1 MRGHLERRDGI
12 LRAMDWK
19 LFASTFAAVFIA
31 EMGDKTQLATL
42 SLAGS
47 STSRLTVFGASALAL
62 VLTSA
67 IAVLA
72 GEAVARVVPPIW
84 IKRAAGVIFLVLG
97 VVYLVTAGKDD

>member
-1 MRGHLERRDGI
+1 
-12 LRAMDWK
+12 MDWK
-19 LFASTFAAVFIA
+19 LFASTFAAVFVA

-47 STSRLTVFGASALAL
+47 ASSRLTVFGASALAL

-67 IAVLA
+67 IAVLL
-72 GEAVARVVPPIW
+72 GEAVARAVPPIW

-97 VVYLVTAGKDD
+97 VVYLVTAGKED

>member
-1 MRGHLERRDGI
+1 M
-12 LRAMDWK
+12 LRSMDWK
-19 LFASTFAAVFIA
+19 LFASTFAAVFVA

-47 STSRLTVFGASALAL
+47 ASSRLTVFGASALAL

-67 IAVLA
+67 IAVLL
-72 GEAVARVVPPIW
+72 GEAVARAVPPIW

-97 VVYLVTAGKDD
+97 VVYLVTAGKED

>member
-1 MRGHLERRDGI
+1 
-12 LRAMDWK
+12 MDWK
-19 LFASTFAAVFIA
+19 LFVSTFFAVFIA
-31 EMGDKTQLATL
+31 EMGDKTQVATL

-47 STSRLTVFGASALAL
+47 STSRLTVFGASATAL

-97 VVYLVTAGKDD
+97 VIYIATAGKED